1 MSLKVFFNCRI
12 ITLREEHSF
21 SSRSFVL
28 YKIIHNYLFDELQ
41 QEDKSYKNVANQ
53 GSIEGY
59 NSDKFFK
66 PYFHN
71 YDFVNSIKFKDNGK
85 QKQTKKLLW
94 HTGDSNRI
102 QNKTVGEKRPTFQT

>member
-1 MSLKVFFNCRI
+1 MQSIMSLKVFFNCRI

-28 YKIIHNYLFDELQ
+28 YKIIDNYLFDELQ

-59 NSDKFFK
+59 NSDKYKFF
-66 PYFHN
+66 
-71 YDFVNSIKFKDNGK
+71 SA
-85 QKQTKKLLW
+85 LL
-94 HTGDSNRI
+94 S
-102 QNKTVGEKRPTFQT
+102 

>member
-12 ITLREEHSF
+12 IKLREEHSF

-28 YKIIHNYLFDELQ
+28 YKIIDNYLFDELQ

-59 NSDKFFK
+59 NSDKFF
-66 PYFHN
+66 
-71 YDFVNSIKFKDNGK
+71 SA
-85 QKQTKKLLW
+85 LL
-94 HTGDSNRI
+94 S
-102 QNKTVGEKRPTFQT
+102 